1 MQTNFRIH
9 FKPLE
14 LLAKIPRGA
23 IFGVLLLSALVAFE
37 MFNYSTTDYALRDLL
52 GDLSFAGMRWATLL
66 TIAFCGIDFA
76 GVARLFTAQQDG
88 EEHKEVWYLF
98 GAWLLAATMN
108 ATLTWWGVSM
118 AIVNHSL
125 KSTAVVDANV
135 LTQIVPVFVALMVW
149 VSRIL
154 IIGTLSVA
162 GDRLIWGHAQPV
174 QRRSSSGSLNRGGVT
189 VGRPV
194 VNASPVRPVST
205 ANVTQMG
212 GRPVAG
218 SGRPEPTYHSMTMAP
233 RSTDD
238 SSNLRQ
244 Q

>member
-1 MQTNFRIH
+1 MQTITH
-9 FKPLE
+9 IKFKPLA

-23 IFGVLLLSALVAFE
+23 IFGALLLSALVAFE
-37 MFNYSTTDYALRDLL
+37 MFNYSTTEYALRDLL

-76 GVARLFTAQQDG
+76 GIARLFTPEQGG

-162 GDRLIWGHAQPV
+162 GDRLIWGQAQPV
-174 QRRSSSGSLNRGGVT
+174 QRRSTSGSPNMGGVT

-194 VNASPVRPVST
+194 VSARPVST
-205 ANVTQMG
+205 ASVAGMG

-238 SSNLRQ
+238 SSSLLKQ
-244 Q
+244 